1 MRIQR
6 VVENRDHLLLH
17 RRAEIDQHVAA
28 TDEVHLRERR
38 IGDDIL
44 PREDTDIPDGLAD
57 AVAAVRPREK
67 APQPLG
73 RDVGLDALGIDRVA
87 RAVEHR
93 LVHIRPEQLD
103 RAFPSRLVHEL
114 HQRHREREN
123 FLPARASR
131 HPHAEGFLRGFA
143 LQDAR
148 EDFLL
153 QRLEHLRI
161 AEEAGDGNQDV
172 LKERIEFTGAL
183 AQARDVA
190 REAVHFQQHHAPVN
204 APAQRVRLV
213 VGKINPRM
221 NPEQREDMFKLAAV
235 RRHGFR
241 RIRRAHEQP
250 ARMTRDAEQFRRDPL
265 RRKDEVRR
273 AARARRHARVLR
285 GFFRLRKSD
294 PVRPLDRLEPQRA
307 VVPRPGENDAD
318 RAFLLILRQRAE
330 EKIHRRMRLRCRR
343 PRQQLQDSIGDSHH
357 LVRRDHIHMPPFHA
371 HPVLRLRDAH
381 LRDPRQQ
388 AHQRTRL
395 AGSEMLH
402 EHDRHP
408 RIAGQGAEQLRHRLQ
423 PTR

>member
-131 HPHAEGFLRGFA
+131 HPHAHGFLRGFV
-143 LQDAR
+143 LHDAR

-183 AQARDVA
+183 AQACDVA
-190 REAVHFQQHHAPVN
+190 RESVHFQ
-204 APAQRVRLV
+204 
-213 VGKINPRM
+213 
-221 NPEQREDMFKLAAV
+221 
-235 RRHGFR
+235 
-241 RIRRAHEQP
+241 
-250 ARMTRDAEQFRRDPL
+250 
-265 RRKDEVRR
+265 
-273 AARARRHARVLR
+273 
-285 GFFRLRKSD
+285 
-294 PVRPLDRLEPQRA
+294 
-307 VVPRPGENDAD
+307 
-318 RAFLLILRQRAE
+318 
-330 EKIHRRMRLRCRR
+330 
-343 PRQQLQDSIGDSHH
+343 
-357 LVRRDHIHMPPFHA
+357 
-371 HPVLRLRDAH
+371 
-381 LRDPRQQ
+381 
-388 AHQRTRL
+388 
-395 AGSEMLH
+395 
-402 EHDRHP
+402 
-408 RIAGQGAEQLRHRLQ
+408 
-423 PTR
+423 